1 MESDHLSLVAS
12 RKFTPAQSLP
22 RQRHEALQLVIH
34 DLYALGILTPCSC
47 GHRLHELGVG
57 HHVYVSSC
65 ARIAST
71 KCSRINGLISSW
83 HITQSSSAT
92 SRASS
97 SRCARRASATRYF
110 ALLQG
115 QSSGGAPSASS
126 VTWKARNSP
135 ARSSARADATR
146 AVKAARMSGEKA
158 PPALETYPSRAAR
171 SFARARSPSG
181 VRSGMTSSECLREPR
196 QAPRQVKHRAPHVAQ
211 EREGGELASQRHRGH
226 SRTRRSSGH
235 SDGSAP
241 ARWRSRFH
249 SGCCVPST
257 SRPYSAPWT
266 IGRAPTCFTKHGTP
280 AAQHCAIAKRIHARS
295 QGRACGPD

>member
-97 SRCARRASATRYF
+97 SRSPPPRCARRASATRYF

-146 AVKAARMSGEKA
+146 AVKAARINVSNI
-158 PPALETYPSRAAR
+158 
-171 SFARARSPSG
+171 
-181 VRSGMTSSECLREPR
+181 V
-196 QAPRQVKHRAPHVAQ
+196 
-211 EREGGELASQRHRGH
+211 
-226 SRTRRSSGH
+226 
-235 SDGSAP
+235 
-241 ARWRSRFH
+241 
-249 SGCCVPST
+249 
-257 SRPYSAPWT
+257 
-266 IGRAPTCFTKHGTP
+266 I
-280 AAQHCAIAKRIHARS
+280 
-295 QGRACGPD
+295 

>member
-146 AVKAARMSGEKA
+146 AVKAARINVSNIVICNWLQTSRPGQERS
-158 PPALETYPSRAAR
+158 PSYTISRAC
-171 SFARARSPSG
+171 ARSPSG
-181 VRSGMTSSECLREPR
+181 VRSICVASMASLHARFYTRAASVSSLIDALPR
-196 QAPRQVKHRAPHVAQ
+196 GRTQRASHVSPGRAGP
-211 EREGGELASQRHRGH
+211 EGGG
-226 SRTRRSSGH
+226 SR
-235 SDGSAP
+235 
-241 ARWRSRFH
+241 
-249 SGCCVPST
+249 
-257 SRPYSAPWT
+257 
-266 IGRAPTCFTKHGTP
+266 RA
-280 AAQHCAIAKRIHARS
+280 
-295 QGRACGPD
+295 